1 MSLTKASYSMITG
14 APINVLDYGAV
25 GDGTTDCT
33 TAFQTAIT
41 YCSTNNREL
50 YVPAGTY
57 KITNTLTKAS
67 SFVGVNIRGQGAG
80 NSILDFSSLSTPSQ
94 SCLVLIG
101 GSGSVPN
108 NVIEKLSFVGNQNL
122 RAIEFKGLGGQ
133 RVRDCKFQNFLV
145 GGLYNNKDAGSFT
158 EFDVFENCYFGECF
172 YAIEYQRD
180 LGDDSFHGS
189 GLLNCVVDSY
199 VSAIGRVLINTGC
212 KPYNAPMTAQFF
224 VNSNIPIIRHIETSR
239 AATFYGTI
247 TVESSGAGIVPVLAN
262 GYDVG
267 LTGGITWIGNK
278 PNWGTMVVSR
288 YESIDVS
295 GVLQSLDTMY
305 VGQPIAINT
314 STFTNFF
321 LPTGMLKGARLIFVY
336 LQGTNVEVTYMLL
349 SLTSPFGFF
358 PAPTLIG
365 KSVCVNGGQSNTDA
379 IFALENLTSV
389 LQIKQGAG
397 PATDVTARIV
407 AYQLGVGA
415 ANTNVL

>member
-1 MSLTKASYSMITG
+1 MSLTKASYSLING

-25 GDGTTDCT
+25 GDGITNCT

-57 KITNTLTKAS
+57 KITDTLTKAE
-67 SFVGVNIRGQGAG
+67 SFVGVNICGAGAG
-80 NSILDFSSLSTPSQ
+80 NSILDFSSLTTPSQ

-145 GGLYNNKDAGSFT
+145 GGLYKNEAVNTFT

-172 YAIEYQRD
+172 YAIEYQRT

-189 GLLNCVVDSY
+189 GLLNCVVDAY
-199 VSAIGRVLINTGC
+199 QNAVARILINTGC

-224 VNSNIPIIRHIETSR
+224 INGSIPIIRHDETSR

-247 TVESSGAGIVPVLAN
+247 TVESSGAAIPTLAN
-262 GYDVG
+262 GYDIG
-267 LTGGITWIGNK
+267 LIGGISWIGNK
-278 PNWGTMVVSR
+278 PNWGTLVVSR
-288 YESIDVS
+288 YESIDVG

-321 LPTGMLKGARLIFVY
+321 LPTGMVRGTRLIFVY
-336 LQGTNVEVTYMLL
+336 LEGTNVEVTYMLL
-349 SLTSPFGFF
+349 SLTSPYGFY

-365 KSVCVNGGQSNTDA
+365 KNVCDNGGQSATDA

-397 PATDVTARIV
+397 PAVNVTARIV
-407 AYQLGVGA
+407 AYQLGIGG
-415 ANTNVL
+415 ANTSVL

>member
-14 APINVLDYGAV
+14 APINILDYGAV

-33 TAFQTAIT
+33 TAFQSAIT
-41 YCSTNNREL
+41 YCTTNNREL

-57 KITNTLTKAS
+57 KITDTLTKAE
-67 SFVGVNIRGQGAG
+67 SFVGVNICGAGAG
-80 NSILDFSSLSTPSQ
+80 NSILEFSSITTPNK

-122 RAIEFKGLGGQ
+122 RAIEFQGLGGQ
-133 RVRDCKFQNFLV
+133 RVRDCKLQNFLV
-145 GGLYNNKDAGSFT
+145 GGLYNNSSVGSFT
-158 EFDVFENCYFGECF
+158 EFDVFENCYFGDCF
-172 YAIEYQRD
+172 YALEYQRN

-189 GLLNCVVDSY
+189 GLLNCVVDAY
-199 VSAIGRVLINTGC
+199 QNAVARILINTGC

-224 VNSNIPIIRHIETSR
+224 VNASIPIIRHVETSR
-239 AATFYGTI
+239 AASYYGTI
-247 TVESSGAGIVPVLAN
+247 TIESSGAAIPTLAN

-267 LTGGITWIGNK
+267 LIGGISWIGNK
-278 PNWGTMVVSR
+278 PNWGTMSVTR
-288 YESIDVS
+288 YESIDVG

-314 STFTNFF
+314 ATFTDFF
-321 LPTGMLKGARLIFVY
+321 TPVGMLRGTRLFFVY
-336 LQGTNVEVTYMLL
+336 LEGTNVEVTYMLL
-349 SLTSPFGFF
+349 SLTSPFGFY
-358 PAPTLIG
+358 PTPTLIG
-365 KSVCVNGGQSNTDA
+365 KSVCDNGGQSGADA
-379 IFALENLTSV
+379 IFALNNTNSY

-397 PATDVTARIV
+397 PAVNVTARIV

-415 ANTNVL
+415 ANTGVL